1 MKSLQQILFFFLVVY
16 QTTFS
21 QWFQQTSGTSHWLW
35 GVSFTDANNGT
46 AVGEVG
52 TILRTTDG
60 GDNWVSQTS
69 GTTNHLS
76 GVSFTDVN
84 NRTAVGG
91 NGTILRTTD
100 GGDNWVSQSSGTTNH
115 LSGVSFTDA
124 NNGTVIGQYG
134 TILRTT
140 NGGASFVEEDQI
152 GDIPIAFSLS
162 DNFPDPFNPST
173 KIRYSIPQ
181 TSIVVIKVFDILGN
195 EIETLI
201 NEQKSIGTYEL
212 TWTAVNLPSGIYFYQ
227 LIAGSYIET
236 KKMVLMK

>member
-21 QWFQQTSGTSHWLW
+21 QWF
-35 GVSFTDANNGT
+35 
-46 AVGEVG
+46 
-52 TILRTTDG
+52 
-60 GDNWVSQTS
+60 SQTS